1 MSENQNSGNEQTFTY
16 SANAGQVTMPA
27 PERHQ
32 TTTYIDSVN
41 VSHRYVNNEYA
52 QPAPAPVVN
61 VIPKAEP
68 QPAAVSAPAATP
80 AVASAAPAAPAAPA
94 YQPAVEAAQPVPA
107 AAPQPVATPATAPAT
122 PSVQPAPAPQPAV
135 QMAKPASAPA
145 PQPAQPVATAPA
157 VAPAAAPAVAPAA
170 PAKTAAKKEEKPAK
184 EKKTPGFGIRLL
196 MAAACGLVFGVIAA
210 AVILIGLKLF
220 GSKIVV
226 PGVESVT
233 SQIASGEPGSEITT
247 EIGSEG
253 SVLTGDASEELGV
266 TKVTADMTVPEVAEE
281 CMPSIVIINT
291 TVEYNYYG
299 TIQEVPASGT
309 GVIVGMNDDSLFIAT
324 NYHVIED
331 AKTITVQFCDASTAS
346 AEVKGKKVSTDL
358 AVITVELKSLGQST
372 KDSIKLAKLGD
383 SDKLVVGEAAVA
395 IGNAL
400 GYGQSVTSGVISA
413 LDREVTTEKGETG
426 HFIQTDAAINPGNSG
441 GALLNM
447 RGEVIGINSNKLG
460 GTTVEGMGYAIPIN
474 TARPIIE
481 QLIDRKELEE
491 LPEDQ
496 QSYFGVSGVT
506 VKSGLTT
513 NNGVPIPVGVYVR
526 SVVQG
531 SPAEIAGIQANDI
544 ITEFE
549 GNSIISVEE
558 LTKCLASYPSGSE
571 VSITYKRLENGKFVE
586 HQTTAVLSAKKN

>member
-1 MSENQNSGNEQTFTY
+1 MSDNMNQENEQTFSY

-52 QPAPAPVVN
+52 QPAPPPVVN
-61 VIPKAEP
+61 VIPRVESASAP
-68 QPAAVSAPAATP
+68 QPAAAPTP
-80 AVASAAPAAPAAPA
+80 VQQAAPAPAPQPVAAPTPVQQTAPAFAPQPVAAQAPVQQAAPA
-94 YQPAVEAAQPVPA
+94 P
-107 AAPQPVATPATAPAT
+107 APQPVATPT
-122 PSVQPAPAPQPAV
+122 PVQQAAPAPAPQPAATPTPV
-135 QMAKPASAPA
+135 QQVAPTPAQQAAA
-145 PQPAQPVATAPA
+145 PQPKPV
-157 VAPAAAPAVAPAA
+157 
-170 PAKTAAKKEEKPAK
+170 K
-184 EKKTPGFGIRLL
+184 EKKGPNAGLRILIS
-196 MAAACGLVFGVIAA
+196 AASGLVFGIVAA
-210 AVILIGLKLF
+210 AVILLSLKIF
-220 GSKIVV
+220 GKNLVS
-226 PGVESVT
+226 PRVEPVSSEIISELPT
-233 SQIASGEPGSEITT
+233 SEIPSDISGEG
-247 EIGSEG
+247 GA
-253 SVLTGDASEELGV
+253 LTGDATEELGV
-266 TKVTADMTVPEVAEE
+266 TNVKENMTVAEVAEE
-281 CMPSIVIINT
+281 CMPSIVIVNT

-331 AKTITVQFCDASTAS
+331 AKSISVQFCDDSTAS

-358 AVITVELKSLGQST
+358 AVITVSLDSLGQST
-372 KDSIKLAKLGD
+372 KEAVKLAKIGD
-383 SDKLVVGEAAVA
+383 SEKIVVGEQAVA

-400 GYGQSVTSGVISA
+400 GYGQSVTAGVISA

-447 RGEVIGINSNKLG
+447 RGELIGINSNKLG
-460 GTTVEGMGYAIPIN
+460 GTQIEGMGYAIPIN
-474 TARPIIE
+474 VARPIIE

-496 QSYFGVSGVT
+496 QSYFGISGVT

-513 NNGVPIPVGVYVR
+513 QNGVPLPVGVYVR

-531 SPAEIAGIQANDI
+531 SPADLAGILANDI

-549 GNSIISVEE
+549 GESIISVEE
-558 LTKCLASYPSGSE
+558 LARCLASYPSGTE
-571 VSITYKRLENGKFVE
+571 VTITYKRLENGKFVSYS
-586 HQTTAVLSAKKN
+586 TKAVLEAKKN